1 LQAQIRAGAIIAG
14 MEGDGDAAADEPAG
28 GDDSSGGAANVV
40 ALSARRA
47 GRALSGPSD
56 GELMRAYAAGDVSAF
71 ERLYDRHEA
80 AVYRFLLRSVGIV
93 SVAEDLLQETWLSVV
108 RNAAAYQPQA
118 AFRTWLFRIARTR
131 LIDHWRA
138 RDPATVL
145 SLDAP
150 LADASCDAA
159 GPALV
164 DTLAADE
171 RLEPHNRM
179 MQRAQAQAVLQAVQA
194 LPPAQREVLLLH
206 VEGDLTLAQIGEVT
220 GVGFETAKSRLR
232 YALDKLRDARGA
244 WT

>member
-1 LQAQIRAGAIIAG
+1 
-14 MEGDGDAAADEPAG
+14 MESDADATGVEPAG
-28 GDDSSGGAANVV
+28 GDDPCGGEADVV
-40 ALSARRA
+40 ELSARRA
-47 GRALSGPSD
+47 ERARSGPSD
-56 GELMRAYAAGDVSAF
+56 GELMRAYAAGDASAF

-80 AVYRFLLRSVGIV
+80 AVYRFLLRSVRIV
-93 SVAEDLLQETWLSVV
+93 STAEDLLQETWLSVV

-138 RDPATVL
+138 RDPAIVL

-150 LADASCDAA
+150 LADGGFDAA

-164 DTLAADE
+164 DTLPGDE
-171 RLEPHNRM
+171 RLEPHHRA
-179 MQRAQAQAVLQAVQA
+179 MQRAQAQAILAAVQS

-232 YALDKLRDARGA
+232 YALAKLRDAKGA